1 MMNVNTK
8 IAAAATAAVMLLA
21 GCGNDTNGFSA
32 VYDGDGWNVKADA
45 GVLTLT
51 IDDDGQGDWDV
62 SKLSRGVSAE
72 TKTDDGSDQDTYTFT
87 VTKKGKGKI
96 LLEREII
103 KDAAPYV
110 QTMTV
115 TYVADSER
123 NFYDVDVTTDTANI
137 IIRPTDS
144 PDAEEGD

>member
-1 MMNVNTK
+1 M
-8 IAAAATAAVMLLA
+8 
-21 GCGNDTNGFSA
+21 
-32 VYDGDGWNVKADA
+32 
-45 GVLTLT
+45 
-51 IDDDGQGDWDV
+51 
-62 SKLSRGVSAE
+62 
-72 TKTDDGSDQDTYTFT
+72 
-87 VTKKGKGKI
+87 
-96 LLEREII
+96 LEREII